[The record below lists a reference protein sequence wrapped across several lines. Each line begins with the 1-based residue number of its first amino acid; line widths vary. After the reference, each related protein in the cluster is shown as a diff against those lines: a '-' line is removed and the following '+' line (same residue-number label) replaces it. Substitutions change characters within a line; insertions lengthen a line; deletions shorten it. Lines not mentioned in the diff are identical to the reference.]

1 MKLDPSKPLTI
12 GARRTLKALVEAME
26 QMLAKKDFEQIQI
39 KEICDMSMIPRAT
52 FYNYFEDKYD
62 LLDYVFHVEITPLLQ
77 GAAGGAAGTA
87 SGTGAEEGSSSYD
100 PLCDHMQ
107 VIDVLLGS
115 AEEHREELA
124 AILRKNPVGGAFVRI
139 YEAFFRKEVY
149 QYIYACGIY
158 EGYDIPRELMAQ
170 VTADVILD
178 VYEWVYIKGNE
189 TPREEID
196 RYISKMLIR

>member
-1 MKLDPSKPLTI
+1 MKLDSSKPLTI

-77 GAAGGAAGTA
+77 GAAKDA
-87 SGTGAEEGSSSYD
+87 GAEASEKESGAWTD
-100 PLCDHMQ
+100 PRCGHIRI
-107 VIDVLLGS
+107 IDALFS
-115 AEEHREELA
+115 AAEEHKEELA

-149 QYIYACGIY
+149 RYIYATGVYDNY
-158 EGYDIPRELMAQ
+158 EIPPELVAQ

-189 TPREEID
+189 TPREAID
-196 RYISKMLIR
+196 RYIRKMLI